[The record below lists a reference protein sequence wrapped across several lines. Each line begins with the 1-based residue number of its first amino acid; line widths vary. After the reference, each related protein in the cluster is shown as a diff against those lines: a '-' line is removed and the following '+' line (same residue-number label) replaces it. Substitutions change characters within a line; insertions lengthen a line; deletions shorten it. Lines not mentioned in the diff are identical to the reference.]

1 MTSSEILANVQK
13 SKVPAF
19 QKQVA
24 PFLGIPGLLNTGQV
38 LYPLSYWSVAE
49 EQKEWVLHC
58 LTT

>member
-24 PFLGIPGLLNTGQV
+24 LLGIPGLLNTGQV